1 MEKHEN
7 DTTIMTE
14 SGQGM
19 PTQAPSSQPST
30 RLSVQLSLARH
41 FPSIRSRKETLQII
55 TASPALSALF
65 AQWDQSVRE
74 EFLAQCC
81 GEKGIKVLY
90 DGIFKEIFNPEN
102 TPERLS
108 ALLSLLLGRK
118 VAVLQALPN
127 DSVRLGAESSL
138 LYTDIIVQLEDG
150 SLCDVE
156 VQKLGY
162 AFPSQR
168 CACYSADHLLRQC
181 KRVRGEKGKHFN
193 YRDIKQVYTI
203 VLFEKSPVELHPYK
217 DCWLHRFRQRSDS
230 GLTMDF
236 LQEFILIPLDIYRK
250 SMENRPI
257 STVLEAWLAFLSFTD
272 PVRIEEL
279 IVRYPMFKDM
289 YQQAY
294 DLCFDTERVMNMF
307 SKELAILDHNTVMYM
322 IDEMQERIE
331 RQEEELGRKE
341 EELQESRRQQK
352 EERRKNEEEFR
363 RLRARIAELER
374 HTGE

>member
-1 MEKHEN
+1 M
-7 DTTIMTE
+7 
-14 SGQGM
+14 
-19 PTQAPSSQPST
+19 
-30 RLSVQLSLARH
+30 
-41 FPSIRSRKETLQII
+41 
-55 TASPALSALF
+55 
-65 AQWDQSVRE
+65 
-74 EFLAQCC
+74 
-81 GEKGIKVLY
+81 
-90 DGIFKEIFNPEN
+90 
-102 TPERLS
+102 
-108 ALLSLLLGRK
+108 
-118 VAVLQALPN
+118 AVLQALPN

-168 CACYSADHLLRQC
+168 CACYSSDHLLRQY
-181 KRVRGEKGKHFN
+181 KRVRGERGDRFN
-193 YRDIKQVYTI
+193 YRDIKVYTI
-203 VLFEKSPVELHPYK
+203 VLFEKSPAELRPYK

-230 GLTMDF
+230 GVVMDF

-322 IDEMQERIE
+322 VDEMQEE
-331 RQEEELGRKE
+331 LEQKKQVLEQLGQELEQKHQELEQKHQ
-341 EELQESRRQQK
+341 ELEQKDQKLEQKDQELEQK
-352 EERRKNEEEFR
+352 DQELEQKHQELEQKDQE
-363 RLRARIAELER
+363 LEQKDQELEQKDQKLEQKDQELEQKDQELEQKDQELEQKDQELEQKDQELER
-374 HTGE
+374 TKMDAARKDQEIAALKALLAAKKG

>member
-1 MEKHEN
+1 
-7 DTTIMTE
+7 MTK
-14 SGQGM
+14 S
-19 PTQAPSSQPST
+19 TQT
-30 RLSVQLSLARH
+30 VSLAEH
-41 FPSIRSRKETLQII
+41 FPSIRTQAALRQII
-55 TASPALSALF
+55 ASHPDLESLF
-65 AQWDQSVRE
+65 AGWDPASQE
-74 EFLAQCC
+74 DFLKQCS
-81 GEKGIKVLY
+81 GKKGMTILY

-168 CACYSADHLLRQC
+168 CACYSADHLLRQY

-322 IDEMQERIE
+322 IDEMQEDLE
-331 RQEEELGRKE
+331 QKKQELEQTHQELE
-341 EELQESRRQQK
+341 QK
-352 EERRKNEEEFR
+352 DQ
-363 RLRARIAELER
+363 ELER
-374 HTGE
+374 KDQEIAALKALLAAKKD